1 MDRGLIGQAVSK
13 FIIGFA
19 VTGILIFLPAG
30 TFDYWNAWL
39 LLGVLFIPMLLA
51 GIVMILRN
59 PELLRKRLKM
69 KEEETEQKNVIKIS
83 ACMFALGFVTAGCNY
98 RFGWILIP
106 EWISWAAAGIFLL
119 AYLLYVEVMRENMYL
134 SRAVEIQEDQKVID
148 TGLYGIVR
156 HPMYS
161 VTIILFLSMPLIL
174 GSVISFVIF
183 LIYPVVLVKRIENE
197 EKVLREG
204 LEGYET
210 YQKKV
215 RYRMIPFIW

>member
-83 ACMFALGFVTAGCNY
+83 ICMFALGFVTAGCNY

>member
-69 KEEETEQKNVIKIS
+69 EEEETEQKNVIKIS